1 MVERDSRTS
10 YTIVENFTAQLRVWQ
25 IALDLT
31 NKSFVVVFE
40 NSDLLFKTQEILYA
54 LSISFTAQH
63 VALKFLTKQKWN
75 IT

>member
-1 MVERDSRTS
+1 LVEKDSRTS

-31 NKSFVVVFE
+31 NESFVVVFE

-54 LSISFTAQH
+54 PSIKFMAQH
-63 VALKFLTKQKWN
+63 LALKFLTKQK
-75 IT
+75 